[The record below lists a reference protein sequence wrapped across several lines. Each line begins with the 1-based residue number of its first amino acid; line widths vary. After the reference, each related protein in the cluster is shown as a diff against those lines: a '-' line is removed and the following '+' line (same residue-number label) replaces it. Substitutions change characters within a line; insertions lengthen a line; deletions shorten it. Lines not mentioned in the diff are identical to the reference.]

1 MEDTGIEETR
11 TLTCTQGDITLLPL
25 EGGALVNPSNTGMI
39 LGSGV
44 GEAITRRAGPFIQQ
58 TLHMKRSQLRDNRLE
73 PGEAVETE
81 AGQLSAGYLIHVSIL
96 GANDVDKRLI
106 SNCILNAYDL
116 ADSLEVEKIAFPPL
130 GVELAQFPMQDFLDL
145 FARITVEELPRA
157 DHLRDVILC
166 CEDEHDFEETAEYC
180 ETHREDLP
188 ESIELEINKA
198 GMGLGGM

>member
-1 MEDTGIEETR
+1 MDDTR
-11 TLTCTQGDITLLPL
+11 KLTVTQGDLTLLPL

-58 TLHMKRSQLRDNRLE
+58 TLHMKRSQLNDNRLE

-81 AGQLSAGYLIHVSIL
+81 AGQLPADYLIHVSIL
-96 GANDVDKRLI
+96 GAQDVDKRLI

-116 ADSLEVEKIAFPPL
+116 AEDLEVDKIAFPPL
-130 GVELAQFPMQDFLDL
+130 GVELAQFPLGDFLDL

-157 DHLRDVILC
+157 DHLRQVILC
-166 CEDEHDFEETAEYC
+166 SEDEHDFEESAEYS

-188 ESIELEINKA
+188 DSIELEISEA
-198 GMGLGGM
+198 GLGLGM